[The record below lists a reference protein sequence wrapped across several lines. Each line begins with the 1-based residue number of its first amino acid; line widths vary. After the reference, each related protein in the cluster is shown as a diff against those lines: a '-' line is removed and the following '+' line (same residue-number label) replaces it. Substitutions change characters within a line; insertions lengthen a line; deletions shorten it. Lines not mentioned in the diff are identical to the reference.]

1 MQKWM
6 KAIAIATG
14 VLMIGGGI
22 FLMQV
27 NPREAGALPE
37 GFRSPIIALEFTESV
52 EQLEAFFDVSNPL
65 ALRQQLYTGNL
76 YDYAFMVL
84 YSLFALFCGVL
95 IFLETRI
102 KTVFLVI
109 FPILLALAAD
119 AMENLYIGAICSLS
133 EWSGTAPLL
142 KQLHFYT
149 WLKWGSIASVMAFFS
164 VYFLQG
170 VWWKKLMGLVLVANF
185 ALFITAFFLRG
196 VWIEPMT
203 LSVFGSY
210 AVLFI
215 FSLLWKPGSH
225 SAVVDGE

>member
-6 KAIAIATG
+6 KALAIATG
-14 VLMIGGGI
+14 ILMIGGGI

-27 NPREAGALPE
+27 NPRVAGPLPE
-37 GFRSPIIALEFTESV
+37 GFHAPIIALEFTDSV
-52 EQLEAFFDVSNPL
+52 EKLEAFFDVSNPF
-65 ALRQQLYTGNL
+65 ALRQQLYSGNL

-84 YSLFALFCGVL
+84 YSLFALFCAVL
-95 IFLETRI
+95 VFLETRI
-102 KTVFLVI
+102 KTVFLVLL
-109 FPILLALAAD
+109 PILLALAAD

-149 WLKWGSIASVMAFFS
+149 WLKWGSIASVMGFFS

-170 VWWKKLMGLVLVANF
+170 VWWKKLMGLVLLANF
-185 ALFITAFFLRG
+185 VLFIAAFFMRG

-203 LSVFGSY
+203 LSVFASY
-210 AVLFI
+210 TVLFI
-215 FSLLWKPGSH
+215 FIFIWKAGPNSTA
-225 SAVVDGE
+225 AVGE

>member
-6 KAIAIATG
+6 KALAIATG

-27 NPREAGALPE
+27 NPRTAGPLPE
-37 GFRSPIIALEFTESV
+37 GFFSPIIALEFTDSV
-52 EQLEAFFDVSNPL
+52 EKLEAFFDVSNPL
-65 ALRQQLYTGNL
+65 ALRQQLYAGNL

-84 YSLFALFCGVL
+84 YSLFALFCSIL

-102 KTVFLVI
+102 KTVFLVLL
-109 FPILLALAAD
+109 PILVALAAD

-133 EWSGTAPLL
+133 EWSATAPLL
-142 KQLHFYT
+142 KQLQFYT
-149 WLKWGSIASVMAFFS
+149 WLKWGSIAAVMAFFS

-170 VWWKKLMGLVLVANF
+170 IWWKKLMGLVLLSNF
-185 ALFITAFFLRG
+185 ILFIVAFFLRG
-196 VWIEPMT
+196 IWIEPMT

-215 FSLLWKPGSH
+215 FSLLWKASSGSI
-225 SAVVDGE
+225 STAGE